1 LRGWDF
7 VRRFMESVVT
17 GVRNSLCDA
26 RWGAY
31 LPHESIVDAFRDGVK
46 QATAKILTEN
56 PELMEK

>member
-1 LRGWDF
+1 
-7 VRRFMESVVT
+7 MESVVT